1 MSADNTLWSHYHAVR
16 DTLEGQYRLPMNPAT
31 GLGPDALLAKVRQY
45 LGTAGLAE
53 PRIIQ
58 RAEMLRMVLAEAAIR
73 VDPDDWFADHI
84 DCGRVLWKIQNE
96 WMAEAGRKL
105 GLNGWRLDE
114 CAFGRL
120 DLSHTSP
127 GWRNVLRYGATGLR
141 DRATAALA
149 TARDD
154 EAAQLFRA
162 MAIAAE
168 AMRTYIL
175 RLAAEAGR
183 LNAQRGTATLQALAE
198 RPAESLHEALQ
209 WAFLFNQVQEIE
221 GELVRSQGV
230 FDQLFFPYYDADLRS
245 GRLTRDQAKE
255 LIYCFF
261 DKFAAQH
268 FGAGNNFCFGG
279 RDAAGNDLCND
290 LTRLCLEVFAERRM
304 IDPKLSLR
312 VHRNSPPDI
321 LAQAADA
328 VRNGANA
335 IVFANDDIAYETFVR
350 HGKRPDDIV
359 DFVPIGCYEPS
370 IMGKELCCS
379 MSALCNLVKPF
390 EELMAALPAPHSMD
404 DVLHGYESILAG
416 HLRQAMAETRAWELE
431 WPRVNPSPV
440 LSSTMDSCFAKGRDV
455 SAAGTEYSTSGVM
468 CAGIGT
474 VADSLAAIEYL
485 VFNEKICSWDGLR
498 LALQNDWQGHDALR
512 LTALRRAPKWGS
524 NDARADRFAVAV
536 CRSTAELIN
545 HTPNSR
551 GGHFQ
556 MGCWSIDH
564 SVYMGERCAAT
575 PDGRRKGESLSK
587 NAGAT
592 IGMDRKGITGLLN
605 SVTRL
610 DATGFP
616 DGSVVDITFHPTLV
630 RGAAGGKCI
639 VDILTTFCRK
649 GGFFIH
655 FNVFDAETLKA
666 AQANPGNY
674 ANLQVRVCGWNA
686 RFIDLSRKMQDCFIR
701 EAEAKA
707 QAS

>member
-1 MSADNTLWSHYHAVR
+1 MTVDALWGHYDAVR
-16 DTLEGQYRLPMNPAT
+16 EALEKQYRLPMNPAT
-31 GLGPDALLAKVRQY
+31 GLAPDALLANARQY
-45 LGTAGLAE
+45 LATTGAAR

-58 RAEMLRMVLAEAAIR
+58 RAEMLRMLLSDAAIR
-73 VDPDDWFADHI
+73 VDLDDWFADHI
-84 DCGRVLWKIQNE
+84 DAGRVLWKIQQQ
-96 WMAEAGRKL
+96 WMDEAGRKL
-105 GLNGWRLDE
+105 GLNGWRLDD

-127 GWRNVLRYGATGLR
+127 GWRNVLKYGATGLR
-141 DRATAALA
+141 DRANAALA
-149 TARDD
+149 TARDA
-154 EAAQLFRA
+154 EAADFFRA
-162 MAIAAE
+162 VAIVGE

-175 RLAAEAGR
+175 RLAAEAER
-183 LNAQRGTATLQALAE
+183 LGAQRVIATLRALAE
-198 RPAESLHEALQ
+198 RPPESFHEALQ

-221 GELVRSQGV
+221 GEYVRSQGV
-230 FDQLFFPYYDADLRS
+230 FDQLFFSYYDADRRS
-245 GRLTRDQAKE
+245 GRLTREQAKE
-255 LIYCFF
+255 LITCFF

-268 FGAGNNFCFGG
+268 FGAGNNICFGG

-290 LTRLCLEVFAERRM
+290 LTRLCLEVFAERKM

-312 VHRNSPPDI
+312 VHRNSQPDI

-335 IVFANDDIAYETFVR
+335 IVFANDDIAFEMFVR

-359 DFVPIGCYEPS
+359 DFVPIGCYEPA

-390 EELMAALPAPHSMD
+390 AELMATLPAPPSMD
-404 DVLHGYESILAG
+404 DVLRGYESILAG
-416 HLRQAMAETRAWELE
+416 HLRQAMAETCAWELE

-440 LSSTMDSCFAKGRDV
+440 LSSSMDSCFAKGRDV
-455 SAAGTEYSTSGVM
+455 SAAGTEYSTSGIM

-485 VFNEKICSWDGLR
+485 VFTEKLCRWDELR
-498 LALQNDWQGHDALR
+498 QALQDDWQGHDELR
-512 LTALRRAPKWGS
+512 LVASRRAPKWGN
-524 NDARADRFAVAV
+524 NDARADRFAMTV
-536 CRSTAELIN
+536 CHSTAELIN
-545 HTPNSR
+545 NTPNRR

-564 SVYMGERCAAT
+564 SVIMGERTAAT
-575 PDGRRKGESLSK
+575 PDGRRNGDPLAK

-592 IGMDRKGITGLLN
+592 ISMDKKGVTGLLH
-605 SVTRL
+605 SVTKL
-610 DATGFP
+610 DATDFP
-616 DGSVVDITFHPTLV
+616 DGSVLDITLHPTLV
-630 RGAAGGKCI
+630 RGTLGSKCLQ
-639 VDILTTFCRK
+639 DILATFCRK

-666 AQANPGNY
+666 AQANPGKY

-707 QAS
+707 P